1 MDWDVFCATLGFTT
15 EYVAPVSIR
24 KSINLSCTV
33 KVTQG
38 SCREIAIGCLKSKGA
53 PGPLRSSSEA
63 SLALPAEAPAF
74 VLAVLSYS
82 PASGALL
89 PRPGWLPLLLG
100 ALASGKPV
108 LLPEGSLV
116 SHPLASAVGP
126 CG

>member
-1 MDWDVFCATLGFTT
+1 MDGVFPVPPGCLPQGVSHAYLSESLSTGPPRRSHLGSGGDVG
-15 EYVAPVSIR
+15 
-24 KSINLSCTV
+24 
-33 KVTQG
+33 
-38 SCREIAIGCLKSKGA
+38 IGRLKSKGA
-53 PGPLRSSSEA
+53 PGPVRSSSEA

-100 ALASGKPV
+100 SLASGKPV
-108 LLPEGSLV
+108 LLPEGSLI
-116 SHPLASAVGP
+116 SQPLASAVGP